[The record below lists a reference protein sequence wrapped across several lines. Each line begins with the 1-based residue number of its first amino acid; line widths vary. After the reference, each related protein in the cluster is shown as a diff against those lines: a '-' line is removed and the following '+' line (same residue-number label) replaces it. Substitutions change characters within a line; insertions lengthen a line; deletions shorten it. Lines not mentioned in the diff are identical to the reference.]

1 MNTQNEPKYFIISK
15 GEGSNKTYYNG
26 KYNYF
31 CDLANATHTN
41 SHKEAQAII
50 SFRQLGESKVEP
62 ITESELIYSKAN
74 AMTKITIMSAS
85 LSVLFEH
92 TLPNLPLKSQVMKG
106 AYKHLKH
113 ASEAVK
119 GLIPDYNHFVKKK
132 EDDVDDVQG
141 CFDEFI
147 HEIASVNFIDLTN
160 LTGLIQA
167 YKVDEKSMIG
177 IARKVLKEAE
187 RKEKEKIACKNQ
199 LSILD
204 QV

>member
-1 MNTQNEPKYFIISK
+1 MNTQNEPKYFIITK

-26 KYNYF
+26 KYDYF
-31 CDLANATHTN
+31 SDLANATYATTN
-41 SHKEAQAII
+41 KEAQAII
-50 SFRQLGESKVEP
+50 TVRQLIGAKVET
-62 ITESELIYSKAN
+62 ITESELVYSKAN

-92 TLPNLPLKSQVMKG
+92 TLPNLPIKSQTMKG

-119 GLIPDYNHFVKKK
+119 GLLPDYNHFIKQK
-132 EDDVDDVQG
+132 EEDVDDVQG
-141 CFDEFI
+141 CFDELI
-147 HEIASVNFIDLTN
+147 HEIASINFVDLTN

-167 YKVDEKSMIG
+167 YKEDEKSMIG

-187 RKEKEKIACKNQ
+187 RKKKEKVAQKNQ

-204 QV
+204 QI